1 MHDALPTTPQHNDMH
16 FTILGYGVEGQST
29 LKYLQRKHPEAS
41 FEVRDEKAI
50 ENFPEGV
57 TGIFG
62 SDFLKNLDP
71 ASTLFR
77 SPSILPYRIYEANP
91 DHPAQSFT
99 ITSQTIE
106 FFNHCPGT
114 IIGVTGTKG
123 KGTTCSLIAEI
134 LKDAKQKVFLLGN
147 IGSPA
152 FDHLDEITM
161 GDFVVYELSSFQ
173 LYDLQKGPSIAVLLN
188 ITPDHLDVH
197 KDLEEYLHA
206 KTNIISKQK
215 DTHYSIIN
223 KNQTL
228 QKIDF
233 LMSGNSQRVFF
244 DTAHIERFIHIGN
257 YEIET
262 SKLLLKGRFNY
273 ENIVPA
279 LETAHIL
286 KLPKESVE
294 KTVYEFKGL
303 EHRLEYCGEKD
314 NRIFINNSAGTTPDT
329 TIAAL
334 SAFEGKPITLFL
346 GGSDKGAN
354 FTELAEAISKANIA
368 SIISIPPMGQKI
380 LEKLASIPPQT
391 SDFRLQT
398 FSYTNMPSAIQ
409 WAFDHTPEGG
419 IILMAPGCASFGCF
433 ENYKERGKL
442 FKEGVKTL
450 K

>member
-1 MHDALPTTPQHNDMH
+1 MH

-29 LKYLQRKHPEAS
+29 LKYLQKKHPEAS
-41 FEVRDEKAI
+41 FEVRDEKVI
-50 ENFPEGV
+50 ENFPEEIP
-57 TGIFG
+57 GIFG
-62 SDFLKNLDP
+62 SDFLKNLDT
-71 ASTLFR
+71 ASTIFR
-77 SPSILPYRIYEANP
+77 SPAILPYRIYEANP
-91 DHPAQSFT
+91 HHTPQSFK

-134 LKDAKQKVFLLGN
+134 LKNTKEKVFLLGN

-152 FDHLDEITM
+152 FDQLDEITM

-197 KDLEEYLHA
+197 RDLEEYVHA
-206 KTNIISKQK
+206 KTNIISTQTHK
-215 DTHYSIIN
+215 DHSIIN
-223 KNQTL
+223 AKQTL
-228 QKIDF
+228 KKIDF
-233 LMSGNSQRVFF
+233 SIGGNSQRVFF
-244 DTAHIERFIHIGN
+244 DTEHIERFIHIGN

-262 SKLLLKGRFNY
+262 SKLLLIGKFNY

-279 LETAHIL
+279 LEVSKIL
-286 KLPKESVE
+286 NLPKDIVE

-303 EHRLEYCGEKD
+303 EHRLEDCGII
-314 NRIFINNSAGTTPDT
+314 NGRIFINNSFGTTPDT

-380 LEKLASIPPQT
+380 LEKLTSIPPQT

-433 ENYKERGKL
+433 ENYKERGRM
-442 FKEGVKTL
+442 FKEAVEEL
-450 K
+450 MSVE